1 MGPETFFHASHTVLK
16 RGEMKGLDKN
26 GGGGGF
32 NSEHLERMKDCKYWD
47 GALQ

>member
-26 GGGGGF
+26 GGGVDLTV
-32 NSEHLERMKDCKYWD
+32 NIWKE
-47 GALQ
+47 